1 MSFLSKNRIRAAQ
14 LFNDAYVYLSEKY
27 KQSADL
33 FTPASPFGQILSV
46 VSNIGEMIFFY
57 IEAAITELNILR
69 ARNTESIFGLSR
81 LTGHDPL
88 RGISATGVLEL
99 KIKPGGEDLFNG
111 NFVRIENF
119 SKVNCVNNSVT
130 YFLDLDADFIK
141 LEKTANTPKQV
152 RIIQGE
158 IDSQVFTGTGL
169 PLQSFSIVVNEATDN
184 NYVKVKVNGEI
195 YTIEES
201 LYDMGNNSPSC
212 MLKTGISGGLDVY
225 FGTGNFGKIPPA
237 GSSIEVPY
245 VRTVGSIG
253 NIDTDKNL
261 VFEFVDDG
269 TDSTGGE
276 VNLKDVVGIS
286 TIQAPNFGADNEN
299 PEFTRLIAPY
309 ASKSFVLANPTN
321 YIYFLRKYGYFS
333 VVNAYNTKND
343 QYLDDDNI
351 VYLFLIP
358 DVSKKLLSN
367 QDYFN
372 VPEEEFTLTQQEQE
386 RVKTLLNQSGQ
397 QLVTSDV
404 RIVPPTVRKYAIN
417 IILRY
422 VEGFD
427 KREITNDIR
436 EKLSQYFLNVTRRD
450 GVPRSDIVAI
460 IESIQGIDSVNV
472 YFISEANERAIRDGY
487 YFVPIFGYDS
497 VTQQRIIVENKK
509 ITINEGEDP
518 MLGLD
523 EFGDIKIAEE
533 DLAIIRGGW
542 YDRNE
547 NFYEELP
554 NPNALSS
561 LNVFFKESIPN
572 DLYARI
578 ERNRFNT
585 LVKKNQEEATTQI
598 NRNNSGAIN

>member
-14 LFNDAYVYLSEKY
+14 LFNDAYVYLSDKY

-46 VSNIGEMIFFY
+46 VSNLGEMIFFY

-81 LTGHDPL
+81 LTGHNPL
-88 RGISATGVLEL
+88 RGLSATGVLEL

-111 NFVRIENF
+111 NFVKIDNY
-119 SKVNCVNNSVT
+119 SQINCINNSVT
-130 YFLDLDADFIK
+130 YFLDLDADYIK
-141 LEKTANTPKQV
+141 LEKTSNTPKQV

-158 IDSQVFTGTGL
+158 IDSQTFTGTGL
-169 PLQSFSIVVNEATDN
+169 PLQSFSVVVNEATDN
-184 NYVKVKVNGEI
+184 NYIKVKVNGEL
-195 YTIEES
+195 YTVEES
-201 LYDMGNNSPSC
+201 LYDMSNDAAAC
-212 MLKTGISGGLDVY
+212 MVKTGISGGLDIY

-237 GSSIEVPY
+237 GSVIEVTY
-245 VRTVGSIG
+245 IKTVGSIG

-261 VFEFVDDG
+261 VFEFVNDG

-276 VNLKDVVGIS
+276 VSLKDVVGIS
-286 TIQAPNFGADNEN
+286 TVQAPNFGADNED

-333 VVNAYNTKND
+333 FVNAYNTKND

-372 VPEEEFTLTQQEQE
+372 VPEEEFTLTTGEQDK
-386 RVKTLLNQSGQ
+386 VKTLLDESGQ

-404 RIVPPTVRKYAIN
+404 RIIPPVILRYAIN
-417 IILRY
+417 IILKY
-422 VEGFD
+422 VEGYD
-427 KREITNDIR
+427 KKEIISDIR
-436 EKLSQYFLNVTRRD
+436 EKLSQYFLTINRRD
-450 GVPRSDIVAI
+450 GVPRSDLVAI
-460 IESIQGIDSVNV
+460 IEGIEGIDSVNV
-472 YFISEANERAIRDGY
+472 YFISEKNEKAIRDGY
-487 YFVPIFGYDS
+487 YYVPVYGYDS
-497 VTQQRIIVENKK
+497 VTQQRIIIENKK
-509 ITINEGEDP
+509 ILIAAGEDP

-523 EFGDIKIAEE
+523 EFGDIKIGEE

-542 YDRNE
+542 YDRND

-554 NPNALSS
+554 NPDSLSS
-561 LNVFFKESIPN
+561 LNVFFKDVIPN
-572 DLYARI
+572 DLYSRL
-578 ERNRFNT
+578 ERNRLNN
-585 LVKKNQEEATTQI
+585 LVKRTQEEGSTQI